1 MFQCDANAVGTLRQM
16 QQSQFQS
23 HESEGDAIPEL
34 ELDPNEESQAFIATG
49 NNRDDSTTITDA
61 TNKATTASTYTSMVS
76 FRNDMEEMDVMQSVH
91 FSDIVLRDY
100 VRTKVFPLKKFITT
114 EEEMAFNGKL
124 CKLIMRGMK
133 VRNHSSV
140 MWWTTHK
147 DIVRKTINQ
156 KRAAVSSSIKRC
168 FIRKYTFI
176 LLMRIYCLL
185 IYFYSSTFVSL

>member
-1 MFQCDANAVGTLRQM
+1 M

-61 TNKATTASTYTSMVS
+61 TNKATTASTSTSMVS